1 LDGVIVVDK
10 PEGWTS
16 HDVVGKVRSIVSG
29 KPRSIVGGESRGVVG
44 GEPRGIGGGK
54 APRAAK
60 TKVGHLGTLDPIA
73 TGVLPLVIGHATRL
87 AQFYTHSDKIYEGL
101 VRFGWATNTYDRAGE
116 PLDERREFQI
126 DAEELERHLER
137 FRGKFMQTPPP
148 VSAKKV
154 DGRRAYELARKDI
167 AVELAP
173 VAVEVYELT
182 VLAIDGADV
191 RLRVHCSGGTYVRSI
206 AHDLGRSLGCGAHLS
221 ELRRLASGEFKI
233 EQARTIAQL
242 EALATDGRLVDA
254 IVPAAQM
261 MPGFPSVFVD
271 DLTAA
276 QIRTGRNFP
285 ASPFRSQPAQY
296 VKAVTR
302 EGQLVAVGEA
312 VLPNV
317 YHPLV
322 VL

>member
-1 LDGVIVVDK
+1 M
-10 PEGWTS
+10 
-16 HDVVGKVRSIVSG
+16 
-29 KPRSIVGGESRGVVG
+29 
-44 GEPRGIGGGK
+44 
-54 APRAAK
+54 
-60 TKVGHLGTLDPIA
+60 GHLGTLDPIA

-87 AQFYTHSDKIYEGL
+87 AQFYTRSDKVYECL
-101 VRFGWATNTYDRAGE
+101 VRFGWATTTYDRAGE
-116 PLDERREFQI
+116 PVGEPREVSI
-126 DAEELERHLER
+126 DAEELERHLEN

-148 VSAKKV
+148 VSAKRV

-173 VAVEVYELT
+173 VAIQVYELT
-182 VLAIDGADV
+182 VLAIDGQDV
-191 RLRVHCSGGTYVRSI
+191 RMRAHCSGGTYMRSI
-206 AHDLGRSLGCGAHLS
+206 AHDLGQSLGCGAHLS

-242 EALATDGRLVDA
+242 ESLAGDGRLIDA
-254 IVPAAQM
+254 IVPASQM
-261 MPGFPSVFVD
+261 MPDFPSVFVD

-285 ASPFRSQPAQY
+285 ASPFRSQPASQY
-296 VKAVTR
+296 VKAVSHQG
-302 EGQLVAVGEA
+302 ELVAVGEA